1 MPSEITVLI
10 IAFIINTLIYLFFCI
25 DLRKALAQ
33 VDPVNRSLNG
43 NLIWLLLVPVVN
55 IVLNFFV
62 VNGMA
67 KSLKLELL
75 SRDYD
80 VDENPGFWPGMVYA
94 MMSILIY
101 MPMPMTLLFLLSFTG
116 LIFFIRYWM
125 KINWYRK
132 VLENNLSDQQ
142 VV

>member
-1 MPSEITVLI
+1 MPSEITILI

-25 DLRKALAQ
+25 DLHKALAQ
-33 VDPVNRSLNG
+33 VEPVNRSLNG

-75 SRDYD
+75 SRDYE

-94 MMSILIY
+94 IMSMLIY

-142 VV
+142 AV